1 MKSGILQGLADAAG
15 KTATHHDAGFRFW
28 MGVGLLCSL
37 SHQNDYGGVT
47 IAIESVL
54 DFELTGNPGEMDVPI
69 VRDAAGAVTDIL
81 HDQADYA
88 GHPWVEAARA
98 IALLPDPEA
107 RLVCLEAA
115 CLRLVINRDDRLED
129 VFAELAA
136 ERGFFPVLGHDCS
149 IVKAELESGDA

>member
-1 MKSGILQGLADAAG
+1 MKSGILQGLADAAC

-37 SHQNDYGGVT
+37 SHQNDYGGVA

-69 VRDAAGAVTDIL
+69 VRDAAGTVTDVL

-115 CLRLVINRDDRLED
+115 CLRLISDRDDRLED
-129 VFAELAA
+129 VLEEFAA
-136 ERGFFPVLGHDCS
+136 EHPCTPVIHDS
-149 IVKAELESGDA
+149 SLVNTELESGDV